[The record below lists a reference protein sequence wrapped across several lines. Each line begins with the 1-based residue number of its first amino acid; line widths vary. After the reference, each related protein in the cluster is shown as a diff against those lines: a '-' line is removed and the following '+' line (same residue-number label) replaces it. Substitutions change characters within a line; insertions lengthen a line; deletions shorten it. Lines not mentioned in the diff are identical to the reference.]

1 MEQATCVQSLLE
13 EINKTT
19 KVLRDTGGL
28 KEKPAQANAEHRNGK
43 AMFLKLWCTG
53 ESPGGLAAGSHPSR
67 FLTNISGVGPAPA
80 FFKAPQ
86 GDLK

>member
-67 FLTNISGVGPAPA
+67 FLIFPGWGQHLH
-80 FFKAPQ
+80 F
-86 GDLK
+86 LKHPRVI